1 MNRQIF
7 IAFVENKGIAVN
19 CGENGEIGNFSVV
32 CFQSKPLKKVAN
44 TSCGSYAVIFPK
56 TTVKT
61 TDLQTI
67 ANWLDRSRKFEN
79 TTCETALERFAK
91 LDIETQNRIIER
103 CCH

>member
-7 IAFVENKGIAVN
+7 VAFVENKGIAVN
-19 CGENGEIGNFSVV
+19 CGENGEIGRFSIV
-32 CFQSKPLKKVAN
+32 CFESKPLKKVASKSEGHFVVTYPN
-44 TSCGSYAVIFPK
+44 TQ
-56 TTVKT
+56 VKET
-61 TDLQTI
+61 SLQTI

-103 CCH
+103 CCY